1 MSGSS
6 SFFIRAVVGKQTAG
20 PSQKPK
26 WRHLG
31 WEDQKLDFSRPGEK
45 MHFGEKV
52 VVGSDIG
59 IIHLFSSNFSNIPN
73 FGRLLFEFSKI
84 SKSCLRIF
92 EFHY

>member
-1 MSGSS
+1 MCGSS

-52 VVGSDIG
+52 VVDSDILNSIYFSDTYMVLG
-59 IIHLFSSNFSNIPN
+59 HLIGPT
-73 FGRLLFEFSKI
+73 
-84 SKSCLRIF
+84 
-92 EFHY
+92 